1 MYAAP
6 ASSKAQ
12 PGRSHMLDAAIA
24 FAIRVGSA
32 GLVFLLQVFLA
43 RMMDLGDYGSYVT
56 AWTWLVMLGAFAPLG
71 IAESAVRFLPRY
83 RARGRHGS
91 ARAFF
96 RFGLRTVLLASL
108 LIAGIAVILAMAGDW
123 LDNRVGLMILMIAA
137 GLPFLATQNFLEG
150 VARAHGWY
158 RLTSVPIYLLRPL
171 IIIGGCAAFYATG
184 AALDLPTVS
193 LVVVAAMALV
203 CIGLLVAVSRAMSRE
218 PQADSPDAITGSR
231 RVWFKASV
239 PLMLVSGV
247 EDLLIYSDVLVL
259 GILLDPDQVSIY
271 FAAAR
276 ALALANFVY
285 YAFYFVSARG
295 FSISNALADREK
307 LQEAVWATTRAT
319 FWFTALAVAATLVAG
334 PWLLAAFWQKLCGRL
349 HVHVDTGGGPHTAR
363 RCRTIRRAADHH
375 RTPARHPHRFGY
387 GTGNQRLPVVPSG
400 APLWHR
406 GGSCC
411 HRPCHGRARHHVVP
425 GGSQLA
431 QSLGYIVRIAVVALY
446 SRRLIYPTISATFIA
461 RAGPRLA
468 DYERGLNSL
477 YQRGTTRHALENL
490 QSRQVGRDCRP
501 FARSPHQCGL
511 GVRPGQPAGLGAQAG
526 RVRSGHLAVNLAN
539 AFGEPVQLI
548 ATVDRA
554 DA

>member
-1 MYAAP
+1 MHAAQ
-6 ASSKAQ
+6 ASLTAP
-12 PGRSHMLDAAIA
+12 PGRSHLLDAAIA
-24 FAIRVGSA
+24 FAIRVASA

-91 ARAFF
+91 AKAFF

-108 LIAGIAVILAMAGDW
+108 MIAGIAVILAMAGNW
-123 LDNRVGLMILMIAA
+123 LDSRVGLMILMVAA

-171 IIIGGCAAFYATG
+171 IIMAGCAAFYFAGTV
-184 AALDLPTVS
+184 LDLTAVS
-193 LVVVAAMALV
+193 VVVVSAMAIISV
-203 CIGLLVAVSRAMSRE
+203 GLLVVVSRAMTGE
-218 PQADSPDAITGSR
+218 PQAATPQSITGSR
-231 RVWFKASV
+231 RVWFKASI

-259 GILLDPDQVSIY
+259 GILLDPDQVSVY

-295 FSISNALADREK
+295 FSISNALADRKK

-334 PWLLAAFWQKLCGRL
+334 PWLLAAFGESFAAGYTSMWILGAGLILRAVAGQSAELLITTGR
-349 HVHVDTGGGPHTAR
+349 
-363 RCRTIRRAADHH
+363 
-375 RTPARHPHRFGY
+375 
-387 GTGNQRLPVVPSG
+387 QRDIL
-400 APLWHR
+400 
-406 GGSCC
+406 
-411 HRPCHGRARHHVVP
+411 
-425 GGSQLA
+425 
-431 QSLGYIVRIAVVALY
+431 VA
-446 SRRLIYPTISATFIA
+446 SATALVFNVCLSFLLVPHFGIEGAAAATALAMGA
-461 RAGPRLA
+461 RAVMLCLA
-468 DYERGLNSL
+468 VRNSL
-477 YQRGTTRHALENL
+477 NL
-490 QSRQVGRDCRP
+490 SVIS
-501 FARSPHQCGL
+501 FGL
-511 GVRPGQPAGLGAQAG
+511 PSLRFTAAG
-526 RVRSGHLAVNLAN
+526 
-539 AFGEPVQLI
+539 
-548 ATVDRA
+548 
-554 DA
+554 

>member
-171 IIIGGCAAFYATG
+171 IIIGGCAAFYAAG

-334 PWLLAAFWQKLCGRL
+334 PWLLAAFGKSFAAGYTSMWILGAGLTLRAVAGQSAELLITTGRQRDILIASVTALAFNVCLSFLLVPHYGIEGAAAATALAMGVRAIMLC
-349 HVHVDTGGGPHTAR
+349 
-363 RCRTIRRAADHH
+363 
-375 RTPARHPHRFGY
+375 
-387 GTGNQRLPVVPSG
+387 
-400 APLWHR
+400 
-406 GGSCC
+406 
-411 HRPCHGRARHHVVP
+411 
-425 GGSQLA
+425 LA
-431 QSLGYIVRIAVVALY
+431 VR
-446 SRRLIYPTISATFIA
+446 
-461 RAGPRLA
+461 
-468 DYERGLNSL
+468 NSL
-477 YQRGTTRHALENL
+477 NL
-490 QSRQVGRDCRP
+490 SVIS
-501 FARSPHQCGL
+501 FGL
-511 GVRPGQPAGLGAQAG
+511 PSLRFTAAG
-526 RVRSGHLAVNLAN
+526 
-539 AFGEPVQLI
+539 
-548 ATVDRA
+548 
-554 DA
+554 

>member
-1 MYAAP
+1 MHAAP
-6 ASSKAQ
+6 ASSKA
-12 PGRSHMLDAAIA
+12 PSGRSHMLDAAIA

-91 ARAFF
+91 AKAFY
-96 RFGLRTVLLASL
+96 RFGLRTVLLASV
-108 LIAGIAVILAMAGDW
+108 LIAGVAVILAMAGDW
-123 LDNRVGLMILMIAA
+123 LDNRVGLMMLMVGA

-171 IIIGGCAAFYATG
+171 IIIGGCAAVYFAG

-193 LVVVAAMALV
+193 LVIVAAMALV
-203 CIGLLVAVSRAMSRE
+203 CIGLLVAVSRAMARE
-218 PQADSPDAITGSR
+218 PQAESPQSITGSR

-259 GILLDPDQVSIY
+259 GLLLDPDQVSIY

-334 PWLLAAFWQKLCGRL
+334 PWLLAAFGESFAAGYTSMWILGAGLTLRAVAGQSAELLITTGRQRDILIASMTALVFNVGLSFLLVPHYGIEGAAAATALAMGVRAIMLC
-349 HVHVDTGGGPHTAR
+349 
-363 RCRTIRRAADHH
+363 
-375 RTPARHPHRFGY
+375 
-387 GTGNQRLPVVPSG
+387 
-400 APLWHR
+400 
-406 GGSCC
+406 
-411 HRPCHGRARHHVVP
+411 
-425 GGSQLA
+425 LA
-431 QSLGYIVRIAVVALY
+431 VR
-446 SRRLIYPTISATFIA
+446 
-461 RAGPRLA
+461 
-468 DYERGLNSL
+468 NSL
-477 YQRGTTRHALENL
+477 NL
-490 QSRQVGRDCRP
+490 SVVS
-501 FARSPHQCGL
+501 FGL
-511 GVRPGQPAGLGAQAG
+511 PSLRFTAAG
-526 RVRSGHLAVNLAN
+526 
-539 AFGEPVQLI
+539 
-548 ATVDRA
+548 
-554 DA
+554 

>member
-334 PWLLAAFWQKLCGRL
+334 PWLLAAFGKSFAAGYTSMWILGAGLTLRAVAGQSAELLITTGRQRDILIASVTALAINVCLSFLLVPHYGIEGAAAATALAMGVRAIMLC
-349 HVHVDTGGGPHTAR
+349 
-363 RCRTIRRAADHH
+363 
-375 RTPARHPHRFGY
+375 
-387 GTGNQRLPVVPSG
+387 
-400 APLWHR
+400 
-406 GGSCC
+406 
-411 HRPCHGRARHHVVP
+411 
-425 GGSQLA
+425 LA
-431 QSLGYIVRIAVVALY
+431 VR
-446 SRRLIYPTISATFIA
+446 
-461 RAGPRLA
+461 
-468 DYERGLNSL
+468 NSL
-477 YQRGTTRHALENL
+477 NL
-490 QSRQVGRDCRP
+490 SVIS
-501 FARSPHQCGL
+501 FGL
-511 GVRPGQPAGLGAQAG
+511 PSLRFTAAG
-526 RVRSGHLAVNLAN
+526 
-539 AFGEPVQLI
+539 
-548 ATVDRA
+548 
-554 DA
+554 